1 MFVGGGVPGTG
12 VVMGFDVTVNLSE
25 LELEL
30 EAFEG
35 FG

>member
-1 MFVGGGVPGTG
+1 MS
-12 VVMGFDVTVNLSE
+12 MGFDVLFLFLGNLSE